1 MNSTTPV
8 LPADQAVQTQTQT
21 VVLLVDD
28 QTMVAEVVCRLLAS
42 EPDIAFHYC
51 TDPSQAIG
59 LANQIHPTLILPDL
73 VMPGLN
79 GMTLVRRFRENHAT
93 KTTPIVVLSSKE
105 DPIFRQDALANGAND
120 YLVKLPDRA
129 TLVACIRKHIRQVQE
144 TAQPADAPSV
154 ATVAA

>member
-1 MNSTTPV
+1 MNPTTI
-8 LPADQAVQTQTQT
+8 PAAPLEHPVQTET

-28 QTMVAEVVCRLLAS
+28 QTMVAEVVRRLLAS
-42 EPDIAFHYC
+42 EGDLAFHYC

-59 LANQIHPTLILPDL
+59 LANQIRPTVILQDL

-79 GMTLVRRFRENHAT
+79 GMTLVRRFRENHVT

-120 YLVKLPDRA
+120 YLVKLPDRP
-129 TLVACIRKHIRQVQE
+129 TLVACIRKHARS
-144 TAQPADAPSV
+144 AQTTTSTPA
-154 ATVAA
+154 VAAAANVAA

>member
-1 MNSTTPV
+1 MNSNATPHELIEHPV
-8 LPADQAVQTQTQT
+8 HTET

-28 QTMVAEVVCRLLAS
+28 QTMVAEVVRRLLAS

-59 LANQIHPTLILPDL
+59 LANQIRPTVILQDL

-79 GMTLVRRFRENHAT
+79 GMTLVRRFRENHVT

-105 DPIFRQDALANGAND
+105 DPIFRQHALANGADD
-120 YLVKLPDRA
+120 YLVKLPDRP
-129 TLVACIRKHIRQVQE
+129 TLVACIRKHARLLQE
-144 TAQPADAPSV
+144 TTPSLAAPAA
-154 ATVAA
+154 ATAA